1 MAKPGSE
8 PFSHRQGLFVVL
20 LLLLGAILAVG
31 AICYL
36 GRQSQTRHGSTPSNS
51 QRSGD

>member
-1 MAKPGSE
+1 MAKPGFE
-8 PFSHRQGLFVVL
+8 PFSHKQELFVVL

-36 GRQSQTRHGSTPSNS
+36 DRQSQTRHITRPSNS
-51 QRSGD
+51 QRSDH